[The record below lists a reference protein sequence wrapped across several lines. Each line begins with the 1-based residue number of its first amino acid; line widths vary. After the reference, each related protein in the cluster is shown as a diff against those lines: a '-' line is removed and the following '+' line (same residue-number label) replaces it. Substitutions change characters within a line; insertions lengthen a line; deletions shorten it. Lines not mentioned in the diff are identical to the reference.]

1 MMFMLIKQT
10 SGNSQRRTISISS
23 STPRSLASTYSG
35 FTLIELLVTLAIL
48 GILVAIVVPS
58 YNSQVRKS
66 ARSDAIT
73 GLTRAAQ
80 DLERCRSDTLAY
92 NHANCTDYT
101 GGVVSDRGLYT
112 ITAAD
117 IGGAADQNAQDFTLR
132 ADPVAGTT
140 QANDD
145 RCAVFTI
152 DHTGLRFA
160 QDVDAN
166 NSTEECWR

>member
-1 MMFMLIKQT
+1 MMYMLIKQNSDYANPLSY
-10 SGNSQRRTISISS
+10 SG
-23 STPRSLASTYSG
+23 RSASHG
-35 FTLIELLVTLAIL
+35 FTLIELMITIAIL
-48 GILVAIVVPS
+48 AILVAIVVPS
-58 YNSQVRKS
+58 YNAQVRKGS
-66 ARSDAIT
+66 RSDAIT

-101 GGVVSDRGLYT
+101 GGILTDRELYT

-117 IGGAADQNAQDFTLR
+117 IDGAADQNAQDFTLR
-132 ADPVAGTT
+132 ADPVAGTS

-145 RCAVFTI
+145 RCAVFTL

-160 QDVDAN
+160 RHADGATDT
-166 NSTEECWR
+166 TEECWR